1 MQPNKLPIT
10 AFLVIIAMITLSRY
24 TEGVRDVAILGIFSS
39 GVLVGIALMNVVM
52 FVRNRKAKA

>member
-52 FVRNRKAKA
+52 FGRNRKAKA